1 MNDEIRKKLLE
12 NATQFINLPL
22 KYVQFKTVKEKDKDL
37 LVLELVFSDE
47 GSLKTMVLL
56 LDKEYTEGNFEELAE
71 RLTR

>member
-1 MNDEIRKKLLE
+1 MQSLS
-12 NATQFINLPL
+12 QFINLPL
-22 KYVQFKTVKEKDKDL
+22 KYVQFKTIKEKDKDL
-37 LVLELVFSDE
+37 LILELIFSDE

>member
-1 MNDEIRKKLLE
+1 MENKIKQKLLE

-47 GSLKTMVLL
+47 GLLKTMVLL

>member
-1 MNDEIRKKLLE
+1 MKDEVKQKLLE